1 MDLLLSFMAIPRDE
15 YEGALKV
22 LTKYYRELMD
32 EIVTDIIRN
41 KDEFEQGGFGRAEEL
56 IDRHYTRLAHLGCL
70 HANIR
75 QWCAQKPK
83 GTEPLSKDQFR
94 CFGCGGVI
102 AKEDDACR
110 LCGWTWR

>member
-1 MDLLLSFMAIPRDE
+1 MPITHDE

-22 LTKYYRELMD
+22 LTKYYRNLMG
-32 EIVTDIIRN
+32 EIVTDVLLN
-41 KDEFEQGGFGRAEEL
+41 KEEFEKGAFGRAEE
-56 IDRHYTRLAHLGCL
+56 IVDNHYTRLAHLGCL

-75 QWCAQKPK
+75 QWCSQKPK
-83 GTEPLSKDQFR
+83 GTQPLGKEEFR

-102 AKEDDACR
+102 QKDDDACK